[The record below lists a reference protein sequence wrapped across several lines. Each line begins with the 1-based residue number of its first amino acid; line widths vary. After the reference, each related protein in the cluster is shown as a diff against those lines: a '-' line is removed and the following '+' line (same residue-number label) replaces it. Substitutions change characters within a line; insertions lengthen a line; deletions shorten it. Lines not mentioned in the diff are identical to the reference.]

1 MQNRAG
7 WKVVL
12 AGTGINLALG
22 ILYAWSIFK
31 TAIEKDLG
39 WDSAKLNDPYAIC
52 CLVFS
57 FSMILAGRC
66 QDKIGPRWTA
76 TLGGVL
82 VAIGLALVSQ
92 SRSYG
97 VWVLGFGVLVGMG
110 MGFGYSSAT
119 PPALKWFPS
128 SQTGKVAGIV
138 VAGFGLAPLY
148 IAPWTETLLK
158 TGGLQLATAF
168 YAVFFL
174 VVVCGLATFLKN
186 PENAQG
192 LTVVSQDGSGSS
204 VSPFAMLQTREF
216 YLLWWVYFIGAGAG
230 LMVISSMNG
239 MAKKSMGDYA
249 YLAVIVLAIGNAAG
263 RVVAGVVSDRIG
275 RKATLLI
282 VTLLQAGCMLLSIPV
297 TQQGHYALLIVLLA
311 TMIGFNYG
319 ANLCLFPAFV
329 KDLYGVQ
336 HFGMNY
342 GILFTSWGIG
352 GFVLSRVQQ
361 MLRASS
367 GDFRSSFMVA
377 AGLLL
382 VGSVISLFLRGSKK
396 PCLAKT

>member
-1 MQNRAG
+1 MTRNPG

-31 TAIEKDLG
+31 TAIERDLG
-39 WDSAKLNDPYAIC
+39 WDPAKLNDPYAIC

-82 VAIGLALVSQ
+82 VAGGLALASQ
-92 SRSYG
+92 SSTYG
-97 VWVLGFGVLVGMG
+97 VWVIGFGVLVGIG
-110 MGFGYSSAT
+110 IGFGYSSAT
-119 PPALKWFPS
+119 PPALKWFPA

-148 IAPWTETLLK
+148 IAPLTETLLK
-158 TGGLQLATAF
+158 TGGLHLATTF
-168 YAVFFL
+168 YAAFFFL
-174 VVVCGLATFLKN
+174 VVCGLATWLKN
-186 PENAQG
+186 PGASTG
-192 LTVVSQDGSGSS
+192 PTLTSQVGPGVSLSPSGK
-204 VSPFAMLQTREF
+204 LQTKDF
-216 YLLWWVYFIGAGAG
+216 YLLWLVYFIGAGAG

-239 MAKKSMGDYA
+239 MAKKSMGEYA
-249 YLAVIVLAIGNAAG
+249 FVAVIVLAIGNAAG

-275 RKATLLI
+275 RKATLLM

-297 TQQGHYALLIVLLA
+297 IQQDQYALWIVLLA
-311 TMIGFNYG
+311 TLIGFNYG
-319 ANLCLFPAFV
+319 ANLCLFPSFI
-329 KDLYGVQ
+329 KDLYGLR
-336 HFGMNY
+336 HFGVNY

-361 MLRASS
+361 MLKASS

-377 AGLLL
+377 AGLLG
-382 VGSVISLFLRGSKK
+382 VGSAISLLLRGSKK
-396 PCLAKT
+396 ADLA

>member
-1 MQNRAG
+1 MGRNPG

-39 WDSAKLNDPYAIC
+39 WDPAKLNDPYAIC

-66 QDKIGPRWTA
+66 QDRLGPRWTA

-82 VAIGLALVSQ
+82 VAAGLAMASQ
-92 SRSYG
+92 SGSYL
-97 VWVLGFGVLVGMG
+97 VWVLGFGVLVGIG
-110 MGFGYSSAT
+110 IGFGYSSAT
-119 PPALKWFPS
+119 PPALKWFPA
-128 SQTGKVAGIV
+128 SQTGKVAGLV

-148 IAPWTETLLK
+148 IAPLTETLLK
-158 TGGLQLATAF
+158 TGGLRLAAAF
-168 YAVFFL
+168 YAGFFFL
-174 VVVCGLATFLKN
+174 VVCGLATWLKN
-186 PENAQG
+186 PETPMGTTPGAKA
-192 LTVVSQDGSGSS
+192 
-204 VSPFAMLQTREF
+204 SPGISLSPSAMLKTREF
-216 YLLWWVYFIGAGAG
+216 YLLWLVYFIGAGAG

-239 MAKKSMGDYA
+239 MAKKSMGEYA
-249 YLAVIVLAIGNAAG
+249 FLAVIVLAIGNAAG
-263 RVVAGVVSDRIG
+263 RVVAGMVSDRIG

-297 TQQGHYALLIVLLA
+297 THQGQYALFIVLLA

-319 ANLCLFPAFV
+319 ANLCLFPALI
-329 KDLYGVQ
+329 KDLYGLS
-336 HFGMNY
+336 HFGVNY

-361 MLRASS
+361 MLKASS
-367 GDFRSSFMVA
+367 GDFRSSFLVA
-377 AGLLL
+377 AGLLG
-382 VGSVISLFLRGSKK
+382 VGALISLLLETSKK
-396 PCLAKT
+396 ADLA

>member
-1 MQNRAG
+1 MARNPG
-7 WKVVL
+7 WKVVF

-39 WDSAKLNDPYAIC
+39 WDPAKLNDPYAIC

-76 TLGGVL
+76 TLGGIL
-82 VAIGLALVSQ
+82 VAIGLALASQ

-97 VWVLGFGVLVGMG
+97 VWVLGFGVLVGIG

-119 PPALKWFPS
+119 PPALKWFPAS
-128 SQTGKVAGIV
+128 ETGKVAGIV

-148 IAPWTETLLK
+148 IAPLTETLLK
-158 TGGLQLATAF
+158 TGGLQLASAF
-168 YAVFFL
+168 YAGFFL
-174 VVVCGLATFLKN
+174 LVVCGLATCLKN
-186 PENAQG
+186 PTTPAG
-192 LTVVSQDGSGSS
+192 ATSDSKVASGISL
-204 VSPFAMLQTREF
+204 SPSAMLKTREF
-216 YLLWWVYFIGAGAG
+216 YLLWLVYFIGAGAG

-249 YLAVIVLAIGNAAG
+249 FLAVIVLAIGNAAG

-275 RKATLLI
+275 RKATLLS
-282 VTLLQAGCMLLSIPV
+282 VTLLQVGCMLLSIPI
-297 TQQGHYALLIVLLA
+297 TQQGQYALLIVLLA

-319 ANLCLFPAFV
+319 ANLCLFPAFI
-329 KDLYGVQ
+329 KDLCGLT
-336 HFGMNY
+336 HFGVNY

-361 MLRASS
+361 MLKASS
-367 GDFRSSFMVA
+367 GDFRSSFLVA
-377 AGLLL
+377 NGLLV
-382 VGSVISLFLRGSKK
+382 VGAAISLFLRGPKK
-396 PCLAKT
+396 PDLA

>member
-1 MQNRAG
+1 MARNPG
-7 WKVVL
+7 WKVVF

-39 WDSAKLNDPYAIC
+39 WDPAKLNDPYAIC

-66 QDKIGPRWTA
+66 QDRIGPRWTA

-82 VAIGLALVSQ
+82 VAGGLALASQ
-92 SRSYG
+92 SNRYG
-97 VWVLGFGVLVGMG
+97 VWVIGFGVLVGIG
-110 MGFGYSSAT
+110 IGFGYSSAT
-119 PPALKWFPS
+119 PPALKWFPA

-148 IAPWTETLLK
+148 IAPLTETLLK
-158 TGGLQLATAF
+158 MGGLQLASAF
-168 YAVFFL
+168 YAAFFFL
-174 VVVCGLATFLKN
+174 VVCGLATCLKN
-186 PENAQG
+186 PPTSIATSAASKVAPAIS
-192 LTVVSQDGSGSS
+192 L
-204 VSPFAMLQTREF
+204 SPSAMLKTREF
-216 YLLWWVYFIGAGAG
+216 YLLWMVYFIGAGAG

-249 YLAVIVLAIGNAAG
+249 FLAVIVLAIGNAAG
-263 RVVAGVVSDRIG
+263 RVVAGVVSDWIG
-275 RKATLLI
+275 RKTTLLM

-297 TQQGHYALLIVLLA
+297 TQQGQYALLIVLLA

-319 ANLCLFPAFV
+319 ANLCLFPAFI
-329 KDLYGVQ
+329 KDLCGLK
-336 HFGMNY
+336 HFGVNY

-361 MLRASS
+361 MLKASS

-377 AGLLL
+377 AGLLG
-382 VGSVISLFLRGSKK
+382 VGAAISLLLKGSKK
-396 PCLAKT
+396 ADLA

>member
-1 MQNRAG
+1 MARNPG

-39 WDSAKLNDPYAIC
+39 WDPAKLNDPYAIC

-57 FSMILAGRC
+57 FSMILAGKC

-82 VAIGLALVSQ
+82 VAGGLALVA
-92 SRSYG
+92 RSGSYA
-97 VWVLGFGVLVGMG
+97 VWVIGFGILVGIG
-110 MGFGYSSAT
+110 IGFGYSSST
-119 PPALKWFPS
+119 PPALKWFPA

-148 IAPWTETLLK
+148 IAPLTETLLK
-158 TGGLQLATAF
+158 MGGLHLASAF
-168 YAVFFL
+168 YAAFSFL
-174 VVVCGLATFLKN
+174 VVCGLATCLKN
-186 PENAQG
+186 PATPMGTNPA
-192 LTVVSQDGSGSS
+192 SQAPSAISF
-204 VSPFAMLQTREF
+204 SPSAMLKTREF
-216 YLLWWVYFIGAGAG
+216 YLLWLVYFIGAGGG

-249 YLAVIVLAIGNAAG
+249 FLAVIVLAIGNAAG

-282 VTLLQAGCMLLSIPV
+282 VTLLQAGCMLLSIPI
-297 TQQGHYALLIVLLA
+297 TQQGQYALLIVLLA

-319 ANLCLFPAFV
+319 ANLCLFPAFI
-329 KDLYGVQ
+329 KDLYGLT
-336 HFGMNY
+336 HFGVNY

-361 MLRASS
+361 MLKASS

-377 AGLLL
+377 AGLLMA
-382 VGSVISLFLRGSKK
+382 GAVISLLLKDSKK
-396 PCLAKT
+396 AGLA

>member
-1 MQNRAG
+1 MARNPG
-7 WKVVL
+7 WKVVF

-39 WDSAKLNDPYAIC
+39 WDPAKLNDPYAIC

-76 TLGGVL
+76 TLGGIL
-82 VAIGLALVSQ
+82 VAIGLALASQ

-97 VWVLGFGVLVGMG
+97 VWVLGFGVLVGIG

-119 PPALKWFPS
+119 PPALKWFPAS
-128 SQTGKVAGIV
+128 ETGKVAGIV

-148 IAPWTETLLK
+148 IAPLTETLLK
-158 TGGLQLATAF
+158 MGGLHLAAAF
-168 YAVFFL
+168 YAGFFL
-174 VVVCGLATFLKN
+174 LVVCGLATCLKN
-186 PENAQG
+186 PTTPAG
-192 LTVVSQDGSGSS
+192 TSSASKVGSGISL
-204 VSPFAMLQTREF
+204 SPSAMLKTREF
-216 YLLWWVYFIGAGAG
+216 YLLWLVYFIGAGAG

-249 YLAVIVLAIGNAAG
+249 FLAVIVLAIGNAAG

-282 VTLLQAGCMLLSIPV
+282 VTLLQAGCMLLSIPI

-319 ANLCLFPAFV
+319 ANLCLFPAFI
-329 KDLYGVQ
+329 KDLCGLT
-336 HFGMNY
+336 HFGVNY

-361 MLRASS
+361 MLKASS

-382 VGSVISLFLRGSKK
+382 FGAAITIFLKGPKK
-396 PCLAKT
+396 PDLA

>member
-1 MQNRAG
+1 MTRNPG
-7 WKVVL
+7 WKVVF

-39 WDSAKLNDPYAIC
+39 WDPAKLNDPYAIC

-82 VAIGLALVSQ
+82 VAIGLALASQ
-92 SRSYG
+92 SHRYG
-97 VWVLGFGVLVGMG
+97 VWVLGFGVLVGIG

-119 PPALKWFPS
+119 PPALKWFPAS
-128 SQTGKVAGIV
+128 ETGKVAGIV

-148 IAPWTETLLK
+148 IAPLTETLLK
-158 TGGLQLATAF
+158 MGGLQLASAF
-168 YAVFFL
+168 YAGFFL
-174 VVVCGLATFLKN
+174 LVVCGLATCLKN
-186 PENAQG
+186 PTTPAG
-192 LTVVSQDGSGSS
+192 AKSDSKVASGISL
-204 VSPFAMLQTREF
+204 SPSAMLKTREF
-216 YLLWWVYFIGAGAG
+216 YLLWLVYFIGAGAG

-249 YLAVIVLAIGNAAG
+249 FLAVIVLAIGNAAG
-263 RVVAGVVSDRIG
+263 RVVAGVVSDWIG

-319 ANLCLFPAFV
+319 ANLCLFPAFI
-329 KDLYGVQ
+329 KDLCGLTNFGV
-336 HFGMNY
+336 NY

-352 GFVLSRVQQ
+352 GFVLSRFQQ
-361 MLRASS
+361 MLKASS
-367 GDFRSSFMVA
+367 GDFRSSFIVA

-382 VGSVISLFLRGSKK
+382 FGATITLFLKGPKK
-396 PCLAKT
+396 ADLA

>member
-1 MQNRAG
+1 MTRNPG
-7 WKVVL
+7 WKVVV

-31 TAIEKDLG
+31 TAIEKDLD
-39 WDSAKLNDPYAIC
+39 WDPAKLNDPYALC

-82 VAIGLALVSQ
+82 VAGGLALVAQ
-92 SRSYG
+92 SGSYA
-97 VWVLGFGVLVGMG
+97 VWVIGFGILVGIG
-110 MGFGYSSAT
+110 IGFGYSSAT
-119 PPALKWFPS
+119 PPALKWFPA
-128 SQTGKVAGIV
+128 SQTGRVAGIV

-148 IAPWTETLLK
+148 IAPLTETLLK
-158 TGGLQLATAF
+158 TGGLHLVSVF
-168 YAVFFL
+168 YAVFFFL
-174 VVVCGLATFLKN
+174 VVCGLATCLKN
-186 PENAQG
+186 PSTCTE
-192 LTVVSQDGSGSS
+192 SS
-204 VSPFAMLQTREF
+204 TASKVGPAISLSPSAMLKTREF
-216 YLLWWVYFIGAGAG
+216 YLLWMVYFIGAGAG

-249 YLAVIVLAIGNAAG
+249 FLAVIVLAVGNAAG
-263 RVVAGVVSDRIG
+263 RVIAGVVSDRIG
-275 RKATLLI
+275 RKGTLLI
-282 VTLLQAGCMLLSIPV
+282 VTLLQVGCMLLSIPA
-297 TQQGHYALLIVLLA
+297 TQQGQYALWIVILA

-319 ANLCLFPAFV
+319 ANLCLFPAFI
-329 KDLYGVQ
+329 KDLYGLT
-336 HFGMNY
+336 HFGVNY

-361 MLRASS
+361 MLKASS

-377 AGLLL
+377 AGLLMA
-382 VGSVISLFLRGSKK
+382 GAVISLLLKGSKK
-396 PCLAKT
+396 AGLA